1 MKHLFVPATSSI
13 TFSFNKIKPNLL
25 PKAIALIS
33 TVQFLPTLPK
43 LKQQLEKQGKQVIIK
58 GNGQILG
65 CNTFNATSIQ
75 DKVQAFLYIGS
86 GKFHP
91 LAIATSLKK
100 PKPIFIYNPNT
111 GEFSRLEDN
120 EIIKVL
126 ARKKTA
132 KIKFL
137 SARVCGILVSTK
149 PGQERL
155 KQAEKLKIK
164 LEKQGKKCYI
174 FLFSDLDINQLENF
188 PQIEAWINSACP
200 GISLEHPFIWVDN
213 INKKD

>member
-33 TVQFLPTLPK
+33 TVQFLPALPK
-43 LKQQLEKQGKQVIIK
+43 LKSYLEKQGKQIIIK
-58 GNGQILG
+58 NNGQILG

-75 DKVQAFLYIGS
+75 DKIQAFLYIGS

-91 LAIATSLKK
+91 LAIAVSLKK
-100 PKPIFIYNPNT
+100 PKPIFLYNPNT
-111 GEFSRLEDN
+111 GEFSKLEDT

-137 SARVCGILVSTK
+137 SAKTLGILASTK

-155 KQAEKLKIK
+155 RQAEKLKAT
-164 LEKQGKKCYI
+164 LEKQGKKVYI
-174 FLFSDLDINQLENF
+174 FMFNDFDINQLENF
-188 PQIEAWINSACP
+188 PQVECWINSACP
-200 GISLEHPFIWVDN
+200 GFSLEHPFIWIDDV
-213 INKKD
+213 NKKD